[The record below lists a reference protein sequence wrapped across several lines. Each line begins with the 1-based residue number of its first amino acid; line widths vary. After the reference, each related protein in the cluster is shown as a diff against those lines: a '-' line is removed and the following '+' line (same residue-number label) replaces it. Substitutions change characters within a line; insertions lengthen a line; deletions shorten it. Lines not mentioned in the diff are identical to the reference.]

1 MKIRISDIFPTITE
15 SKSPLSSSV
24 DNSTS
29 SSVATDRPEVS
40 ERTPTFPMPAPQ
52 AAATDRPEV
61 SERKPTEPIQISE
74 SKPEREPGEDEAG
87 IMGVW
92 PPKAW
97 SLADWVKGARGDFQ
111 VFDGLLGTKPIS
123 RGFSWRD

>member
-1 MKIRISDIFPTITE
+1 MNWIQQFKQRVEQENPQPERIRQKPRPQGTVSALSGE
-15 SKSPLSSSV
+15 SLDPVAVVENSTPSSV
-24 DNSTS
+24 
-29 SSVATDRPEVS
+29 
-40 ERTPTFPMPAPQ
+40 
-52 AAATDRPEV
+52 ATDRPEV

-74 SKPEREPGEDEAG
+74 SKPERFPGEDEAG

-97 SLADWVKGARGDFQ
+97 SLADWVKGARGDFH